1 MGFKQIDLAPIASY
15 GPTSTS
21 PYSKDVQVKAF
32 QIARTDTTATVKAML
47 SGDSTIVDIL
57 IIGAASNAATTATVS
72 IGNTSTA
79 TEYISGQD
87 VKTAG
92 GMIRPLTTFSAVN
105 LPNLENIPV
114 TTDIPIY
121 AKYAE
126 TGTASTLGGPYTVL
140 IFFVR

>member
-1 MGFKQIDLAPIASY
+1 MGFKTIDLVPIASY
-15 GPTSTS
+15 GPTANT
-21 PYSKDVQVKAF
+21 PASKDVQVKAF
-32 QIARTDTTATVKAML
+32 QVSRTDTTASVKAML
-47 SGDSTIVDIL
+47 SGDSTIIDIQM
-57 IIGAASNAATTATVS
+57 IGVASNAATTANVS
-72 IGNTSTA
+72 IGNTVAS
-79 TEYISGQD
+79 TEYISAQD

-92 GMIRPLTTFSAVN
+92 GMIRPLATLSAAN